1 MSANLI
7 QPSSYLRRVLW
18 ADAIVSATVGAVMVL
33 GAGALQELL
42 GLPSSL
48 LLVAGLVLFPFV
60 AYVGWLAT
68 RAEVAR
74 AAVWVPIAL
83 NVVWAADCLLLLLVE
98 DLRPTLLGEAFIGL
112 HIVTVL
118 VFAEAEF
125 IGLRRALSLPRAG
138 NPHLA

>member
-7 QPSSYLRRVLW
+7 QPSSFLRRVLW
-18 ADAIVSATVGAVMVL
+18 ADAIVSAAVGAVMAL

-48 LLVAGLVLFPFV
+48 LLIAGLALFPCA
-60 AYVGWLAT
+60 AYLVWLAT
-68 RAEVAR
+68 RNEVAR

-83 NVVWAADCLLLLLVE
+83 NVVWAADCLLPLLVA
-98 DLRPTLLGEAFIGL
+98 DPRPTLLGEAFIGL

-118 VFAEAEF
+118 AFAQAEF

>member
-7 QPSSYLRRVLW
+7 QPSSFLRRVLW
-18 ADAIVSATVGAVMVL
+18 ADAIVSAAVGAVMAL

-48 LLVAGLVLFPFV
+48 LLIAGLALFPCA
-60 AYVGWLAT
+60 AYLVWLTT
-68 RAEVAR
+68 RNEVAR

-83 NVVWAADCLLLLLVE
+83 NLVWAADCLVLLLVAE
-98 DLRPTLLGEAFIGL
+98 LRPTLLGEAFIGL

-118 VFAEAEF
+118 AFAEAEF

>member
-1 MSANLI
+1 MTANLN
-7 QPSSYLRRVLW
+7 QPSSFLRRVLW
-18 ADAIVSATVGAVMVL
+18 ADAIVSAAVGAVMAL

-48 LLVAGLVLFPFV
+48 LLIAGLALFPCA
-60 AYVGWLAT
+60 AYLVWLAT
-68 RAEVAR
+68 RNEVAR

-83 NVVWAADCLLLLLVE
+83 NVVWAADCLLLLLVA
-98 DLRPTLLGEAFIGL
+98 DPRPTLLGEAFIGL

-118 VFAEAEF
+118 AFAEAEF

-138 NPHLA
+138 NPQLA